1 MTQPP
6 SELLHLAGDRG
17 LVESPRWH
25 HGRWWFADWTAGEIL
40 SLGIDGGAPQTV
52 VQAPAPP
59 LSFDF
64 LPDGGLLFVS
74 SRAGKLVRQTSDGA
88 LATYADLASF
98 SRGLWNEIVVD
109 GRGNAY
115 VNGECLV
122 VVTPAGTVRS
132 LAEGFAFPN
141 GMAVTP
147 DNRTL
152 ILAESHG
159 RRLTAFDIAA
169 DGGLSGRRVWA
180 DLGEGTPDGICVDAH
195 GCVWY
200 ADVPHR
206 CCVRVREGGTVEQ
219 RLELDRGAFACMLG
233 GPDRKTLLIAAAR
246 WFGMDRMDEM
256 AGTGQLLAATVDIP
270 GVGWP

>member
-1 MTQPP
+1 M
-6 SELLHLAGDRG
+6 
-17 LVESPRWH
+17 ESPRWRN
-25 HGRWWFADWTAGEIL
+25 GRWWFADWTAGEIVAL
-40 SLGIDGGAPQTV
+40 DEDGSALTTV

-64 LPDGGLLFVS
+64 LPDGSLLFVS
-74 SRAGKLVRQTSDGA
+74 SRAGKLVRQTTDGA
-88 LATYADLASF
+88 LATYADLS
-98 SRGLWNEIVVD
+98 SLSNGLWNEIVVD

-115 VNGECLV
+115 VNGEYLV
-122 VVTPAGTVRS
+122 RVTPDGGVQSFAK
-132 LAEGFAFPN
+132 GFAFPN

-159 RRLTAFDIAA
+159 RCLTAFDIAT
-169 DGGLSGRRVWA
+169 DGALSGRRVWA

-206 CCVRVREGGTVEQ
+206 CCVRVREGGAVQQ
-219 RLELDRGAFACMLG
+219 RIDLDRGAFACMLG

-246 WFGMDRMDEM
+246 WFGMDRMAEM
-256 AGTGQLLAATVDIP
+256 AGTGQLLAVGVGVA